1 MMDIDVQSANQQ
13 DHGALPVI
21 GYNASRINAVRHG
34 ILSRFTVLPWEDETE
49 YEALLHA
56 LTEEHGP
63 AGPTETHLVVE
74 LASVLWRKRRL
85 RLAEIS
91 TYQRGLQATTGTYSK
106 TAQAALAASTAIEPA
121 NIRCRR
127 RDQGRNRRSPTRADR
142 VGRRSPIDAGR
153 ARNPWQRSQSGICG
167 RARVAARGHT
177 RGVGRAVELEAQ

>member
-85 RLAEIS
+85 RLAVFRALDKEIP
-91 TYQRGLQATTGTYSK
+91 QR
-106 TAQAALAASTAIEPA
+106 IEHA
-121 NIRCRR
+121 FLVRLE
-127 RDQGRNRRSPTRADR
+127 RDHS
-142 VGRRSPIDAGR
+142 S
-153 ARNPWQRSQSGICG
+153 S
-167 RARVAARGHT
+167 
-177 RGVGRAVELEAQ
+177 